1 MTIRLFSQA
10 IGSGLAIAAMYGLVP
25 FKAIAKSA
33 VQLELTPDM
42 TFLASS
48 KHIHINQLEQTSKAE
63 DVVAEDIVTNLPE
76 GTVPEGTVPEGAV
89 VFSQTSDIAV
99 RVYNLNGQAH
109 LNLYNK
115 QTGITELLGV
125 LATAESTADGI
136 AYRYAGEP
144 TVEIAIAQSG
154 EQTITINGQPQQ
166 KGEAVT
172 GTVSYRP
179 RIALPPK
186 AVVEVSLVDIG
197 QANTPAN
204 NLASTQIIAG
214 GRQVPFP
221 FELPYDLEQIDPTR
235 SYGLRAK
242 ITTDNTLQFVTT
254 SDFLVITNGNPTEV
268 AVQVEQVNSPAAATE
283 ESKLIGTVW
292 QLQQISYNNDELI
305 EITSPSNYTLEFMED
320 G

>member
-1 MTIRLFSQA
+1 M
-10 IGSGLAIAAMYGLVP
+10 
-25 FKAIAKSA
+25 
-33 VQLELTPDM
+33 
-42 TFLASS
+42 
-48 KHIHINQLEQTSKAE
+48 
-63 DVVAEDIVTNLPE
+63 
-76 GTVPEGTVPEGAV
+76 
-89 VFSQTSDIAV
+89 
-99 RVYNLNGQAH
+99 YNLNGQAH

-136 AYRYAGEP
+136 TYRYAGEP

-214 GRQVPFP
+214 GRQVPFS

-254 SDFLVITNGNPTEV
+254 SNFLVITNGNPTEV

-320 G
+320 GQIAIRADCNQVGGRFITEDSSLSIELGPSTLAVCPPGSVDQRYLQALQDGAIYFFKEGNLFIDIKFDTGTMQFSPAV